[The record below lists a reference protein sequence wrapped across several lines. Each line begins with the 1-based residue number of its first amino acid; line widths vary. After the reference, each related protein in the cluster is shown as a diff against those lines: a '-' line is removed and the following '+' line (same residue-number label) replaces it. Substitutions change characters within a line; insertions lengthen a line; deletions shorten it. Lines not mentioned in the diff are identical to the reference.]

1 MHQGG
6 VSIWFFIG
14 ICLVVT
20 GALIFGAGIYEL
32 VSPPPMEHRVVLYG
46 LHAPVWW
53 GAIMFALGA
62 FYCLQ
67 FRLGRHDAA
76 HQ

>member
-1 MHQGG
+1 MHEGG
-6 VSIWFFIG
+6 ISIWFFIG

-20 GALIFGAGIYEL
+20 GALIFGAGIFEL
-32 VSPPPMEHRVVLYG
+32 ISPPPLDHRVVMYE

-53 GAIMFALGA
+53 GGLMFALGA

-67 FRLGRHDAA
+67 FRPGRSDAA